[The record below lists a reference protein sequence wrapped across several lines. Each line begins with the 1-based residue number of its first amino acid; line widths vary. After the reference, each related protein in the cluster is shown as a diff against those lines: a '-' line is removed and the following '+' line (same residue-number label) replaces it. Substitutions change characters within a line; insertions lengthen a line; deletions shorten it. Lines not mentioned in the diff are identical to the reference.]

1 MVVAPSQQAYPRR
14 MAGENQSVA
23 EGKSNRLA
31 LFWRVPLHE
40 KLLAGFALLLIGLA
54 TATVTLLPM
63 GMWRRVLGRSVGGI
77 ACTSLLDDRQLD
89 RARLFRTAIARAAA
103 VAPYRS
109 DCLPQAFA
117 GAVLCKLYGV
127 PSAVHFGTKPGATSG
142 LVAHAWLAAGPLAV
156 TGGHSWNDYSVVA
169 CFLRP

>member
-1 MVVAPSQQAYPRR
+1 MKVVAADQRAYPRG
-14 MAGENQSVA
+14 MAGENQLLTDQPS
-23 EGKSNRLA
+23 RLA
-31 LFWRVPLHE
+31 LLWRMPLHD
-40 KLLAGFALLLIGLA
+40 KLLALFSLLLIGIG

-63 GMWRRVLGRSVGGI
+63 GLWRQVLGRPVGAI
-77 ACTSLLDDRQLD
+77 ACTPVLSEAQEHCARQL
-89 RARLFRTAIARAAA
+89 RTAIARAAM

-117 GAVLCKLYGV
+117 GAVLCKLYRI
-127 PSAVHFGTKPGATSG
+127 PSAVHFGTKPGETPG

-156 TGGHSWNDYSVVA
+156 TGGHSWDEYAVVA